1 MFSHYSDPR
10 MTPSEGMPWRPQRL
24 DALLEEP
31 FDQMSTQQA
40 NDMLARLGEM
50 LERLTSLEAEL
61 DELTERALVS

>member
-1 MFSHYSDPR
+1 
-10 MTPSEGMPWRPQRL
+10 MPWRPQRL